1 MIITKSQLKLYI
13 KADLMMNR
21 GVFSYGIKERI
32 VRFFFKDRIMEYL
45 VHLRKYEYY
54 INQKGLLKKLCR
66 EYHHTIVKDLGER
79 LGFSISPNV
88 FGYGLV
94 IPHHGTIVVGGEN
107 RIGNFCVLHTSTCIT
122 AGEKRIGDGL
132 YLASGAKIVRSGI
145 ELGDN
150 ISVAANSVV
159 NTSCAESGV
168 LLAGMPAKRL
178 KESEAWYVRDGE
190 VYHRRAQECRKLH
203 EMIS

>member
-1 MIITKSQLKLYI
+1 MITTKLQLKLYI

-21 GVFSYGIKERI
+21 GVFSYGIKDRVI
-32 VRFFFKDRIMEYL
+32 RFFLKDRIVEYL

-54 INQKGLLKKLCR
+54 TSQKGLLKRVCR
-66 EYHHTIVKDLGER
+66 EYHHLIVKNLGER

-94 IPHHGTIVVGGEN
+94 IPHHGTVVVGGEN

-122 AGEKRIGDGL
+122 AGDKQIGDRL

-168 LLAGMPAKRL
+168 LLAGMPAK
-178 KESEAWYVRDGE
+178 KVKNSEAWYVRDGACYQKR
-190 VYHRRAQECRKLH
+190 VQECLRLQ
-203 EMIS
+203 ERML